1 MLPSPFSWAKLYAW
15 GDVVEIIWY
24 IEKVLSASHK
34 SQQKKLGKKK
44 KTRSGQADQQTASF
58 KIWAKKIFLTQLKNL
73 LVKYRNEKLLKGC
86 GMHAVCVPFKHY

>member
-1 MLPSPFSWAKLYAW
+1 
-15 GDVVEIIWY
+15 VEIIWY

-58 KIWAKKIFLTQLKNL
+58 KI
-73 LVKYRNEKLLKGC
+73 
-86 GMHAVCVPFKHY
+86 